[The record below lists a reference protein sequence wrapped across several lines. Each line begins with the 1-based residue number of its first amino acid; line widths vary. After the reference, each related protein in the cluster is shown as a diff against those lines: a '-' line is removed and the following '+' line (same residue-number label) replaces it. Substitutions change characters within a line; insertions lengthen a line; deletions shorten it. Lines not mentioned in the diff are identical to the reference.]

1 MERYVSILYE
11 DDLETTVKKV
21 RRKIIRKFN
30 SCFQGCEKNNMVASS
45 ILAFLMSCCMH
56 KYNNP
61 QGKIEDKMFYPC
73 LLGIDLDDLWMKI
86 RKNLVDGLGTIEDYI
101 GGKKPS
107 DFNNNMDNLKYYMDD
122 YCSYMIEAR
131 LFNDGEILF
140 LDIND
145 EEIIFFCK
153 MCVGEFLG
161 QLDMLDSGK
170 SAINNGVRKR
180 IDEILE
186 DNSSLENKIATLDA
200 ENRKIKAELKKFA
213 TKKENIVYVEDK
225 SRISK
230 LNKEIK
236 NKDAYIAEL
245 EQKVSELSYIKE
257 VSNKSEVNEADEN
270 KIDFDKKF
278 VFVGGC
284 FNTVKQLKNL
294 FKNAYFYDD
303 VATTNKVDLTSDDV
317 VVVYL
322 TDFMS
327 HAIYYRIRN
336 MCNDVK
342 QIHCNSNNIVRVL
355 ETIAENM

>member
-1 MERYVSILYE
+1 MERYISILYE
-11 DDLETTVKKV
+11 DSLETAVKKIK
-21 RRKIIRKFN
+21 RKIIKKFN
-30 SCFQGCEKNNMVASS
+30 SCFIGCEKNNTIASS
-45 ILAFLMSCCMH
+45 ILAFLISCCMN

-61 QGKIEDKMFYPC
+61 NGKIEDKMFYPC
-73 LLGIDLDDLWMKI
+73 LLDVDLNDVWEKI
-86 RKNLVDGLGTIEDYI
+86 GRNLVDNLGTIEEYME
-101 GGKKPS
+101 KKPT
-107 DFNNNMDNLKYYMDD
+107 DVNNNMDNLVHYMSNF
-122 YCSYMIEAR
+122 CSYMIEAR
-131 LFNDGEILF
+131 LFNDGETKF

-153 MCVGEFLG
+153 MCIGEFLG
-161 QLDMLDSGK
+161 QLDMIDSGK
-170 SAINNGVRKR
+170 SSIINGVSKM
-180 IDEILE
+180 INEILE
-186 DNSSLENKIATLDA
+186 DNANLEEKIALLDA
-200 ENRKIKAELKKFA
+200 ENRKMKAELNKFA
-213 TKKENIVYVEDK
+213 SQKENIVYVEDK

-236 NKDAYIAEL
+236 SKDAYIAEL
-245 EQKVSELSYIKE
+245 EQKISELSYIKE
-257 VSNKSEVNEADEN
+257 LSNKSEVNEADEN

-284 FNTVKQLKNL
+284 FNTVKHLKNL
-294 FKNAYFYDD
+294 FKNAHFYNDS
-303 VATTNKVDLTSDDV
+303 ATANKVDLTSDDV

-336 MCNDVK
+336 MCNDIK